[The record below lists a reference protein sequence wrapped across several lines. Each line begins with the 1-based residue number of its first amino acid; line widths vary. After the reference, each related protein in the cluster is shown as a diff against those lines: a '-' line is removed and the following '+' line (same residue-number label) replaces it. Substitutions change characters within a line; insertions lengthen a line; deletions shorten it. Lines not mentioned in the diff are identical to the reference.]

1 MLLRKQAHGDEN
13 TGGWGHG
20 AERSNGV
27 DKDKCDGLLKAQEG
41 GKRRSQVRG
50 EQRGN
55 SHRRTND

>member
-1 MLLRKQAHGDEN
+1 MQSHGDEN

-41 GKRRSQVRG
+41 EKGGETAVAGERG
-50 EQRGN
+50 AAR
-55 SHRRTND
+55 